1 MKRSLFV
8 LLPAA
13 ALALLA
19 TGCATSVNTVSRAQ
33 PQATPDFVADQR
45 LITDSTL
52 ARKVGIVSVNQAEVS
67 GDLLKI
73 QVTLQNKS
81 SKPQAFDYKFDWIG
95 SDGME
100 LSSPAGGWKQTQLEG
115 KEERAISA
123 IATSPRAVDFRLK
136 LREKN

>member
-33 PQATPDFVADQR
+33 PQANPDFVPDQR

-52 ARKVGIVSVNQAEVS
+52 ARKVGIVSVNQAKVS

-81 SKPQAFDYKFDWIG
+81 SKAQAFDYKFDWIA

-100 LSSPAGGWKQTQLEG
+100 LSSPTGGWKQIQLEG

-123 IATSPRAVDFRLK
+123 TATSPRAVDFRLK